1 MTNLI
6 APQTPEDRLRNAGQ
20 RVTSQR
26 VLLLRLLDESDEH
39 LDAEELY
46 RRASVEMPDI
56 NLSTVY
62 RNLTVLKEAG
72 LVSQRYFARDH
83 SREYFETATPE
94 EHYHFTCLSCGAI
107 VEFETPLIMR
117 VRNDLK
123 KQHGVDIRHAC
134 ICFEGLCSTCIQ
146 SKQKFNTEKQKNH
159 ASQLTS

>member
-1 MTNLI
+1 METPTLPE
-6 APQTPEDRLRNAGQ
+6 APEERLRNAGQ

-26 VLLLRLLDESDEH
+26 ILLLRLLDEANDH

-46 RRASVEMPDI
+46 RRASKEMPDI

-62 RNLTVLKEAG
+62 RNLSVLQEAG

-107 VEFETPLIMR
+107 VEFETPLISR

-123 KQHGVDIRHAC
+123 TEHGVDIRHAC
-134 ICFEGLCSTCIQ
+134 ICFEGVCAACMESK
-146 SKQKFNTEKQKNH
+146 SKQQRGT
-159 ASQLTS
+159 